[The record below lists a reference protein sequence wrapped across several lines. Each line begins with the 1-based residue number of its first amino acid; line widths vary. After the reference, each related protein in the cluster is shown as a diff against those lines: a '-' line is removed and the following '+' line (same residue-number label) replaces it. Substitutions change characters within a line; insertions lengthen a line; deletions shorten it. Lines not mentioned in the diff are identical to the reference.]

1 MNVAREEQLCSVL
14 VERGDEPDMP
24 WIKIC
29 ISKYKEHTYLTF
41 ESSTIQQINSG
52 IRRWVFDA

>member
-1 MNVAREEQLCSVL
+1 MNVAREEPLCSVL
-14 VERGDEPDMP
+14 VERWDVSDMP
-24 WIKIC
+24 WIKIG
-29 ISKYKEHTYLTF
+29 ISKYREHPYLTF